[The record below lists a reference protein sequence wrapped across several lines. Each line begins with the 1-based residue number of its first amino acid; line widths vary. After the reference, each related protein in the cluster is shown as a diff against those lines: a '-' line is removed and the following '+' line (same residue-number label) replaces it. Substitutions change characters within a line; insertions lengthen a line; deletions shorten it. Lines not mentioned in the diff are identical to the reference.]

1 MASSV
6 ENATRGRSDPE
17 VTGENETAMGGARIE
32 RLNWGCGEC
41 VAPGWVNSDVKER
54 AGVIACDIRDG
65 LPFRTDSFDYAA
77 SIHSLPE
84 LAYGELVPA
93 LEELRR
99 VVKPGGTLRLG
110 LPDLERSVDAYRRGD
125 RDYFLVPDGEMRT
138 VGGKLAVQLVWY
150 GYSRTVFVRDFT
162 EELLLRAGF
171 VRVHHVRYRETHS
184 AHPEI
189 VSLDNREHESLFV
202 EAVK

>member
-1 MASSV
+1 M
-6 ENATRGRSDPE
+6 ENT
-17 VTGENETAMGGARIE
+17 VLGGMRIE
-32 RLNWGCGEC
+32 RLNWGCGDC
-41 VAPGWVNSDVKER
+41 VVPGWVNSDVKEG
-54 AGVIACDIRDG
+54 AGVIACEIREG

-77 SIHSLPE
+77 SIHALPE
-84 LAYGELVPA
+84 LSYDELVPA

-99 VVKPGGTLRLG
+99 VLKPGGTLRLG

-125 RDYFLVPDGEMRT
+125 REYFLIPDEEMRT
-138 VGGKLAVQLVWY
+138 VGGKLAAQLVWY
-150 GYSRTVFVRDFT
+150 GYSRTVFVPEFS
-162 EELLLRAGF
+162 EELLLKAGF
-171 VRVHHVRYRETHS
+171 VRVYHVRYGETQS